1 MLLETL
7 AKKLKDVFIRKKSV
21 YLSRVLLLV
30 ISVIFN
36 FLRSS
41 SGFCEKFPGHGG
53 SGPGRTEESQSA
65 HIVDSASCYLDLNS
79 NGDLVTRA
87 MADLDLNSSIELL
100 SGRMHDD
107 NNQHFVM
114 SCDTAE
120 LLRTPS
126 PCMIE
131 SEQEAE
137 VADDVS
143 VGVEAEEDSSG
154 ERVEKDQD
162 QQAQWAAIPA
172 TSTPKKR
179 NASANPQIPEGTFK
193 GSGYHRDGTKVG
205 WYCTFNK

>member
-1 MLLETL
+1 MGC
-7 AKKLKDVFIRKKSV
+7 AYHNKKSV
-21 YLSRVLLLV
+21 CLHRALFLA
-30 ISVIFN
+30 ISFFIIN

-53 SGPGRTEESQSA
+53 SDPGRTEESLSA

-100 SGRMHDD
+100 SGRMHV
-107 NNQHFVM
+107 NNDQPSVM

-131 SEQEAE
+131 SDQEAE
-137 VADDVS
+137 ATNDVS
-143 VGVEAEEDSSG
+143 VGVEAKEGSTG
-154 ERVEKDQD
+154 ERVEKEEDK
-162 QQAQWAAIPA
+162 QAQWTAIPA
-172 TSTPKKR
+172 TSTPKKQ
-179 NASANPQIPEGTFK
+179 NPLDNPQILEGTFK

-205 WYCTFNK
+205 WYHTSTKKSTHLVY

>member
-1 MLLETL
+1 MLFL
-7 AKKLKDVFIRKKSV
+7 AINV
-21 YLSRVLLLV
+21 V
-30 ISVIFN
+30 IIN

-53 SGPGRTEESQSA
+53 YDTGRTEELLSA

-100 SGRMHDD
+100 SGRMHD
-107 NNQHFVM
+107 NSNQHFVM
-114 SCDTAE
+114 SCDTDE

-126 PCMIE
+126 PCVIG
-131 SEQEAE
+131 SDQEAE

-143 VGVEAEEDSSG
+143 VGVEAKEGSSA
-154 ERVEKDQD
+154 EKVEKDQE

-172 TSTPKKR
+172 TSTPKKQKT
-179 NASANPQIPEGTFK
+179 SANPQILEGTFR
-193 GSGYHRDGTKVG
+193 GSGYHRDGTNVG
-205 WYCTFNK
+205 WYHTVNIHKQSAYLVN

>member
-1 MLLETL
+1 M
-7 AKKLKDVFIRKKSV
+7 FIRENLV
-21 YLSRVLLLV
+21 FLYRVLFLAIIVV
-30 ISVIFN
+30 IIN

-53 SGPGRTEESQSA
+53 SDAGRTGESQSA

-100 SGRMHDD
+100 SGRMHD
-107 NNQHFVM
+107 NNQHSM

-131 SEQEAE
+131 SDQEAE
-137 VADDVS
+137 VTDGVS
-143 VGVEAEEDSSG
+143 VGVEAKESSSG
-154 ERVEKDQD
+154 ERVDGNQD

-172 TSTPKKR
+172 TSTPKKQ
-179 NASANPQIPEGTFK
+179 NTPPNPQILEGTFR

-205 WYCTFNK
+205 WCHTFNH